1 MSTENMSID
10 PNEVIQDLISQVSRL
25 TADNTLL
32 RVALRQAQGASE
44 PVPTITDSKVDLPDQ
59 TK

>member
-1 MSTENMSID
+1 MSID
-10 PNEVIQDLISQVSRL
+10 PNEVIQDLLNQVNRL

-32 RVALRQAQGASE
+32 RVALRQSQGSAE
-44 PVPTITDSKVDLPDQ
+44 PVPMITDSKVDMPDQ